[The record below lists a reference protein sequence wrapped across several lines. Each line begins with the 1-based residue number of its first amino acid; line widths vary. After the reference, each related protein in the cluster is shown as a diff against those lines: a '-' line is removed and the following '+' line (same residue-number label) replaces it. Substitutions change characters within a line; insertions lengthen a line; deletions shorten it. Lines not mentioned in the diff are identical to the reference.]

1 MRPSGRSR
9 GSVLGRKKVTTLSRI
24 AARQSAT
31 KMTRPTPLS
40 IRLAGNNAS
49 ILHERQL
56 SNSAPPARHLRA
68 AVSRGMLPP
77 VEPLGRGP
85 MSRRRSEGGAS
96 EAAAGNGLL
105 DRRALLA
112 AGAGSVGLAA
122 ARPALG
128 AGELS

>member
-31 KMTRPTPLS
+31 KMTHPTPIS

-49 ILHERQL
+49 ILRERQL
-56 SNSAPPARHLRA
+56 SNSAPPARVFA
-68 AVSRGMLPP
+68 
-77 VEPLGRGP
+77 
-85 MSRRRSEGGAS
+85 RRRIPRHAPAARVARRGAMKRRQS
-96 EAAAGNGLL
+96 TGSGTEAAAGNGLL

-112 AGAGSVGLAA
+112 GGAGIVGLAA
-122 ARPALG
+122 GRPALG
-128 AGELS
+128 AGE